1 MKQKLEGVQ
10 NNNLSPVVQWLGH
23 RTLNPRT
30 RVRFPVEEFFI
41 YKIICKK

>member
-1 MKQKLEGVQ
+1 MKEKLNAVR

-30 RVRFPVEEFFI
+30 RVRFPVEEFFLFI
-41 YKIICKK
+41 SHM